1 MRMAKS
7 IANVCIVYVKMSQ
20 YQSFFISAPREKNGH
35 QKIDWCADLA
45 TNEQREFFDK
55 MKRTAS
61 LFSQIV
67 YYENLRLAWLVENF
81 VDKILCGILSF
92 CFYKAGKP
100 ILKKI

>member
-20 YQSFFISAPREKNGH
+20 YQSFFISAPREKNGC
-35 QKIDWCADLA
+35 QKIDWRASLA
-45 TNEQREFFDK
+45 TDEQREFLDK
-55 MKRTAS
+55 MKRIAS

-67 YYENLRLAWLVENF
+67 DYENLRLAWLVENF
-81 VDKILCGILSF
+81 VNIILCGILSF
-92 CFYKAGKP
+92 CFYKAVKP

>member
-1 MRMAKS
+1 
-7 IANVCIVYVKMSQ
+7 
-20 YQSFFISAPREKNGH
+20 
-35 QKIDWCADLA
+35 
-45 TNEQREFFDK
+45 

-67 YYENLRLAWLVENF
+67 DYENLRLAWLVENF
-81 VDKILCGILSF
+81 VDIILCGILSF